1 MLVSSAFALSGR
13 ANLNYGY
20 GESFQ
25 EGEKVSTIERL
36 SQNYSLSHSKPITP
50 ILSYSLNLRLNLLD
64 QTTEAEGL
72 TRNRYR
78 RTGEPGVD
86 VTLVNP
92 YFTLTSGIRRREDWS
107 SARLKDETRV
117 TSDFFYS
124 RLDIVTRDFPSLYF
138 EFDRSHTYDH
148 LSVSETDSTS
158 TRYSGSSS
166 YFYGYKGLGTLVN
179 FNYTRVVN
187 DTPLSTIRET
197 VTDIYRGSYDLSYNK
212 SFWRNSVNIRAN
224 YRGSA
229 GREDTTFKVT
239 ETGDVL
245 FERPALDGL
254 HAVGTMSEPDADVL
268 SSEPTLVDDNT
279 DAGIPQINI
288 GTEQFHNIGVNLRSN
303 DSAVDRI
310 FIYVD
315 QDVTGDVNLT
325 DSANW
330 RAFKS
335 DINEPDTWEEINIQ
349 PGSVPVTE
357 FDPINNIFRYE
368 IMFDAPQ
375 NAFFFRVVNLETVD
389 ALFVTDVLV
398 TEIEAHGVDLIP
410 ETGEVKQVE
419 ESFAQGIDLNVG
431 YKPWTRL
438 SLLLNYSITRTDAN
452 PESYLDSIG
461 GIYKNIFSKEIGQA
475 GDLQSSVR
483 RSYGS
488 SVSWKTFEA
497 LTTTFRVSRSEFFDN
512 LGLTDFASN
521 TYSLSLNSR
530 PLPTLD
536 ALFSVIRSDT
546 FNFDEKE
553 TTRTTFLF
561 SLGTRLYRD
570 LNMVTDTGYSI
581 SRDHESGIDTKNN
594 FVRGTI
600 DARITRELFTRMTY
614 GFNWTTSDTESA
626 DSRDGSV
633 VVTYRPAKL
642 VSFSGSFR
650 INDSDDGT
658 TTTEGLSASWLPV
671 PVLRLSTSYQHR
683 NIEPGPDT
691 TDSVVASARWEV
703 SRAINVRVSYSYSK
717 SKREIE
723 TENRFVNVSLNGRF

>member
-1 MLVSSAFALSGR
+1 
-13 ANLNYGY
+13 
-20 GESFQ
+20 
-25 EGEKVSTIERL
+25 
-36 SQNYSLSHSKPITP
+36 
-50 ILSYSLNLRLNLLD
+50 
-64 QTTEAEGL
+64 
-72 TRNRYR
+72 
-78 RTGEPGVD
+78 
-86 VTLVNP
+86 
-92 YFTLTSGIRRREDWS
+92 
-107 SARLKDETRV
+107 
-117 TSDFFYS
+117 
-124 RLDIVTRDFPSLYF
+124 
-138 EFDRSHTYDH
+138 
-148 LSVSETDSTS
+148 
-158 TRYSGSSS
+158 
-166 YFYGYKGLGTLVN
+166 
-179 FNYTRVVN
+179 
-187 DTPLSTIRET
+187 
-197 VTDIYRGSYDLSYNK
+197 
-212 SFWRNSVNIRAN
+212 
-224 YRGSA
+224 
-229 GREDTTFKVT
+229 
-239 ETGDVL
+239 
-245 FERPALDGL
+245 
-254 HAVGTMSEPDADVL
+254 
-268 SSEPTLVDDNT
+268 
-279 DAGIPQINI
+279 
-288 GTEQFHNIGVNLRSN
+288 
-303 DSAVDRI
+303 
-310 FIYVD
+310 
-315 QDVTGDVNLT
+315 
-325 DSANW
+325 
-330 RAFKS
+330 
-335 DINEPDTWEEINIQ
+335 
-349 PGSVPVTE
+349 
-357 FDPINNIFRYE
+357 
-368 IMFDAPQ
+368 
-375 NAFFFRVVNLETVD
+375 
-389 ALFVTDVLV
+389 
-398 TEIEAHGVDLIP
+398 
-410 ETGEVKQVE
+410 
-419 ESFAQGIDLNVG
+419 
-431 YKPWTRL
+431 
-438 SLLLNYSITRTDAN
+438 
-452 PESYLDSIG
+452 
-461 GIYKNIFSKEIGQA
+461 
-475 GDLQSSVR
+475 VR